1 MNVTKTSI
9 KFLKKLYRQILAS
22 IAFYPV
28 LISFGFLIFG
38 FVITSV
44 ENIDIVNELKK
55 EIPYLIIS
63 DPDIAKTILSTL
75 IGGILSLT
83 VFSFSMVM
91 VVLNQASSNYSP
103 RLLPGL
109 ISNKKHQIIL
119 GFYIG
124 TLLYSVLILISL
136 GASDIS
142 KNSVGLSTMIAAIF
156 GIVCVSLFVYF
167 IDTISK
173 SIQIYNIVDKI
184 SSYSHD
190 MLDRVIENQEQSG
203 SEDQYWRV
211 IHSNKT
217 GYYKGFDSSLMSDY
231 FKENKNVVEILP
243 YKDQH
248 IWEGMPI
255 LCIHEKIPDN
265 ELKSLL
271 LCFHFSPDKHEDNS
285 YTGGMIKVME
295 VAVKAMS
302 PGINDP
308 GTAIDAVTKI
318 GPLLDKSFKIFP
330 QTAQYVYHNNLKLI
344 KNNVSPDELM
354 RLIIQPIRLYAKQ
367 DSSVMYVL
375 INTLLYIRNDDSV
388 LTPGRIA
395 VNRELDLVR
404 EDISESIFNEGDR
417 QRIELLFKDDL
428 R

>member
-1 MNVTKTSI
+1 MNITKTGL

-28 LISFGFLIFG
+28 LISFGFLIFALI
-38 FVITSV
+38 ITSFESV
-44 ENIDIVNELKK
+44 EVVNEVK
-55 EIPYLIIS
+55 ERIPYLIIR
-63 DPDIAKTILSTL
+63 DPDVAQTILSTL
-75 IGGILSLT
+75 IGGIFSLT

-119 GFYIG
+119 GVYIG
-124 TLLYSVLILISL
+124 TLLYNVLILISL

-173 SIQIYNIVDKI
+173 SIQIYNIIDKI
-184 SSYSHD
+184 SASSDNFLEEKIEKQEESSGESHW
-190 MLDRVIENQEQSG
+190 
-203 SEDQYWRV
+203 WRV
-211 IHSNKT
+211 IRSNKT

-231 FKENKNVVEILP
+231 FEENKNVLEILP

-248 IWEGMPI
+248 VWEGMPI
-255 LCIHEKIPDN
+255 MHIKEKVPDD

-285 YTGGMIKVME
+285 YTGGMIKLME

-330 QTAQYVYHNNLKLI
+330 KTAEYLHNDHLKLI
-344 KNNVSPDELM
+344 KNNVTPNELM
-354 RLIIQPIRLYAKQ
+354 RLIIQPIRQYAKQ

-375 INTLLYIRNDDSV
+375 INTLLYIKNDNSV
-388 LTPGRIA
+388 LTQGRIA
-395 VNRELDLVR
+395 VNRELELVR
-404 EDISESIFNEGDR
+404 NDISESIFNEGDR
-417 QRIELLFKDDL
+417 QRIELLFQDID
-428 R
+428 

>member
-1 MNVTKTSI
+1 MNITKTGL

-38 FVITSV
+38 LIVTSFESV
-44 ENIDIVNELKK
+44 EVVNELK
-55 EIPYLIIS
+55 ERIPYLIIR
-63 DPDIAKTILSTL
+63 DPDVAQTILSTL
-75 IGGILSLT
+75 IGGIFSLT

-119 GFYIG
+119 GVYIG
-124 TLLYSVLILISL
+124 TLLYNVLILISL

-173 SIQIYNIVDKI
+173 SIQIYNIIDKI
-184 SSYSHD
+184 SASSDNFLEEKIEKQEESSGESHW
-190 MLDRVIENQEQSG
+190 
-203 SEDQYWRV
+203 WRV
-211 IHSNKT
+211 IRSNKT

-231 FKENKNVVEILP
+231 FEENKNVLEILP

-255 LCIHEKIPDN
+255 MHIKEKVPDD

-285 YTGGMIKVME
+285 YTGGMIKLME

-330 QTAQYVYHNNLKLI
+330 KTAEYLYNDHLKLI
-344 KNNVSPDELM
+344 KNNVTPNELM
-354 RLIIQPIRLYAKQ
+354 RLIIQPIRQYAKQ

-375 INTLLYIRNDDSV
+375 INTLLYIKNDNSV
-388 LTPGRIA
+388 LTQGRIA
-395 VNRELDLVR
+395 VNRELELVR
-404 EDISESIFNEGDR
+404 NDISESIFNEGDR
-417 QRIELLFKDDL
+417 QRIELLFQDID
-428 R
+428 

>member
-1 MNVTKTSI
+1 MNITKTGL

-38 FVITSV
+38 FIITSV
-44 ENIDIVNELKK
+44 ESVEVVNELKEK
-55 EIPYLIIS
+55 IPYLIIR
-63 DPDIAKTILSTL
+63 DPDVAQTILSTM
-75 IGGILSLT
+75 IGGIFSLT

-119 GFYIG
+119 GVYIG
-124 TLLYSVLILISL
+124 TLLYNVLILISL

-184 SSYSHD
+184 SANSYNF
-190 MLDRVIENQEQSG
+190 LEKKIEKQDESSG
-203 SEDQYWRV
+203 ESQWWRV
-211 IHSNKT
+211 IRSNRT

-231 FKENKNVVEILP
+231 FEENKNVLEILP

-255 LCIHEKIPDN
+255 MRIKEKVPDD

-271 LCFHFSPDKHEDNS
+271 LCFHFSPDKHEYNS
-285 YTGGMIKVME
+285 YTGGMIKLME

-330 QTAQYVYHNNLKLI
+330 KTAEYLYDDKLKLI
-344 KNNVSPDELM
+344 KNNVTPDELM
-354 RLIIQPIRLYAKQ
+354 RLIIQPIRQYAKQ

-375 INTLLYIRNDDSV
+375 INTLLYIKNDNSV
-388 LTPGRIA
+388 LTQGRIA
-395 VNRELDLVR
+395 VNRELELVR
-404 EDISESIFNEGDR
+404 KDITESIFNEGDR
-417 QRIELLFKDDL
+417 QRIELLFQNID
-428 R
+428 

>member
-1 MNVTKTSI
+1 MNITKTGL

-38 FVITSV
+38 FIITSV
-44 ENIDIVNELKK
+44 ESVEVVNELKEK
-55 EIPYLIIS
+55 IPYLIIR
-63 DPDIAKTILSTL
+63 DPDVAQTILSTL

-109 ISNKKHQIIL
+109 ISNKKHQVIL

-184 SSYSHD
+184 FTYSSN
-190 MLDRVIENQEQSG
+190 LLEEKIETQEESSG
-203 SEDQYWRV
+203 ESQWWRV
-211 IHSNKT
+211 IRSNKT
-217 GYYKGFDSSLMSDY
+217 GYYKGFDNSLMSDY
-231 FKENKNVVEILP
+231 FEENKNVLEILP

-255 LCIHEKIPDN
+255 LRIQQKVPDD

-271 LCFHFSPDKHEDNS
+271 LCFHFSPDKHENNS
-285 YTGGMIKVME
+285 YTGGMIKLME

-330 QTAQYVYHNNLKLI
+330 KTSEYLYDDKLKLV
-344 KNNVSPDELM
+344 KNNVTPDELM
-354 RLIIQPIRLYAKQ
+354 RLIIQPIRQYAKQ

-375 INTLLYIRNDDSV
+375 INTLLYIKNDSSV
-388 LTPGRIA
+388 LTQGRIA
-395 VNRELDLVR
+395 IKRELELVR
-404 EDISESIFNEGDR
+404 KDISESIFNEGDR
-417 QRIELLFKDDL
+417 QTIELLFENID
-428 R
+428 

>member
-1 MNVTKTSI
+1 MNITKTGL

-38 FVITSV
+38 FIITSV
-44 ENIDIVNELKK
+44 ESVEVVNELKEK
-55 EIPYLIIS
+55 IPYLIIR
-63 DPDIAKTILSTL
+63 DPDVAQTILSTL

-109 ISNKKHQIIL
+109 ISNKKHQVIL
-119 GFYIG
+119 GVYIG

-184 SSYSHD
+184 FTYSSN
-190 MLDRVIENQEQSG
+190 LLEEKIETQEESSG
-203 SEDQYWRV
+203 ESQWWRV
-211 IHSNKT
+211 IRSNKT
-217 GYYKGFDSSLMSDY
+217 GYYKGFDNSLMSDY
-231 FKENKNVVEILP
+231 FEENKNVLEILP

-255 LCIHEKIPDN
+255 LRIQQKVPDD

-271 LCFHFSPDKHEDNS
+271 LCFHFSPDKHENNS
-285 YTGGMIKVME
+285 YTGGMIKLME

-330 QTAQYVYHNNLKLI
+330 KTSEYLYDDKLKLV
-344 KNNVSPDELM
+344 KNNVTPDELM
-354 RLIIQPIRLYAKQ
+354 RLIIQPIRQYAKQ

-375 INTLLYIRNDDSV
+375 INTLLYIKNDSSV
-388 LTPGRIA
+388 LTQGRIA
-395 VNRELDLVR
+395 IKRELELVR
-404 EDISESIFNEGDR
+404 KDISESIFNEGDR
-417 QRIELLFKDDL
+417 QTIELLFENID
-428 R
+428 

>member
-1 MNVTKTSI
+1 MNITKTGL

-38 FVITSV
+38 FIITSV
-44 ENIDIVNELKK
+44 ESVEVVNELKEK
-55 EIPYLIIS
+55 IPYLIIR
-63 DPDIAKTILSTL
+63 DPDVAQTILSTM
-75 IGGILSLT
+75 IGGIFSLT

-119 GFYIG
+119 GVYIG
-124 TLLYSVLILISL
+124 TLLYNVLILISL

-184 SSYSHD
+184 SANSYNF
-190 MLDRVIENQEQSG
+190 LEKKIEKQDESSG
-203 SEDQYWRV
+203 ESQWWRV
-211 IHSNKT
+211 IRSNKT

-231 FKENKNVVEILP
+231 FEENKNVLEILP

-255 LCIHEKIPDN
+255 MRIKEKVPDD

-271 LCFHFSPDKHEDNS
+271 LCFHFSPDKNEYNS
-285 YTGGMIKVME
+285 YTGGMIKLME

-330 QTAQYVYHNNLKLI
+330 KTAEYLYDDKLKLI
-344 KNNVSPDELM
+344 KNNVTPDELM
-354 RLIIQPIRLYAKQ
+354 RLIIQPIRQYAKQ

-375 INTLLYIRNDDSV
+375 INTLLYIKNDNSV
-388 LTPGRIA
+388 LTQGRIA
-395 VNRELDLVR
+395 VNRELELVR
-404 EDISESIFNEGDR
+404 KDITESIFNEGDR
-417 QRIELLFKDDL
+417 QRIELLFQNID
-428 R
+428 

>member
-1 MNVTKTSI
+1 MNITKTGL

-28 LISFGFLIFG
+28 LISFGFLIFALI
-38 FVITSV
+38 ITSFESV
-44 ENIDIVNELKK
+44 EVVNELK
-55 EIPYLIIS
+55 ERIPYLIIR
-63 DPDIAKTILSTL
+63 DPDVAQTILSTL
-75 IGGILSLT
+75 IGGIFSLT

-119 GFYIG
+119 GVYIG
-124 TLLYSVLILISL
+124 TLLYNVLILISL

-173 SIQIYNIVDKI
+173 SIQIYNIIDKI
-184 SSYSHD
+184 SASSDNFLEEKIEKQEESSGESHW
-190 MLDRVIENQEQSG
+190 
-203 SEDQYWRV
+203 WRV
-211 IHSNKT
+211 IRSNKT

-231 FKENKNVVEILP
+231 FEENKNVLEILP

-248 IWEGMPI
+248 VWEGMPI
-255 LCIHEKIPDN
+255 MHIKEKVPDD

-285 YTGGMIKVME
+285 YTGGMIKLME

-330 QTAQYVYHNNLKLI
+330 KTAEYLHNDHLKLI
-344 KNNVSPDELM
+344 KNNVTPNELM
-354 RLIIQPIRLYAKQ
+354 RLIIQPIRQYAKQ

-375 INTLLYIRNDDSV
+375 INTLLYIKNDNSV
-388 LTPGRIA
+388 LTQGRIA
-395 VNRELDLVR
+395 VNRELELVR
-404 EDISESIFNEGDR
+404 NDISESIFNEGDR
-417 QRIELLFKDDL
+417 QRIELLFQDID
-428 R
+428 

>member
-1 MNVTKTSI
+1 MNITKTGL

-28 LISFGFLIFG
+28 LISFGFLIFALI
-38 FVITSV
+38 ITSFESV
-44 ENIDIVNELKK
+44 EVVNELK
-55 EIPYLIIS
+55 ERIPYLIIR
-63 DPDIAKTILSTL
+63 DPDVAQTILSTL
-75 IGGILSLT
+75 IGGIFSLT

-119 GFYIG
+119 GVYIG
-124 TLLYSVLILISL
+124 TLLYNVLILISL

-173 SIQIYNIVDKI
+173 SIQIYNIIDKI
-184 SSYSHD
+184 SASSDNFLEEKIEKQEESSGESHW
-190 MLDRVIENQEQSG
+190 
-203 SEDQYWRV
+203 WRV
-211 IHSNKT
+211 IRSNKT

-231 FKENKNVVEILP
+231 FEENKNVLEILP

-255 LCIHEKIPDN
+255 MHIKEKVPDD

-285 YTGGMIKVME
+285 YTGGMIKLME

-330 QTAQYVYHNNLKLI
+330 KTAEYLHNDHLKLI
-344 KNNVSPDELM
+344 KNNVTPNELM
-354 RLIIQPIRLYAKQ
+354 RLIIQPIRQYAKQ

-375 INTLLYIRNDDSV
+375 INTLLYIKNDNSV
-388 LTPGRIA
+388 LTQGRIA
-395 VNRELDLVR
+395 VNRELELVR
-404 EDISESIFNEGDR
+404 NDISESIFNEGDR
-417 QRIELLFKDDL
+417 QRIELLFQDID
-428 R
+428 

>member
-1 MNVTKTSI
+1 MNITKTGL

-28 LISFGFLIFG
+28 LISFGFLIFALI
-38 FVITSV
+38 ITSFESV
-44 ENIDIVNELKK
+44 EVVNELK
-55 EIPYLIIS
+55 ERIPYLIIR
-63 DPDIAKTILSTL
+63 DPDVAQTILSTL
-75 IGGILSLT
+75 IGGIFSLT

-119 GFYIG
+119 GVYIG
-124 TLLYSVLILISL
+124 TLLYNVLILISL

-173 SIQIYNIVDKI
+173 SIQIYNIIDKI
-184 SSYSHD
+184 SASSDNFLEEKIEKQEESSGESHW
-190 MLDRVIENQEQSG
+190 
-203 SEDQYWRV
+203 WRV
-211 IHSNKT
+211 IRSNKT

-231 FKENKNVVEILP
+231 FEENKNVLEILP

-255 LCIHEKIPDN
+255 MHIKEKVPDD

-285 YTGGMIKVME
+285 YTGGMIKLME

-330 QTAQYVYHNNLKLI
+330 KTAEYLYNDHLKLI
-344 KNNVSPDELM
+344 KNNVTPNELM
-354 RLIIQPIRLYAKQ
+354 RLIIQPIRQYAKQ

-375 INTLLYIRNDDSV
+375 INTLLYIKNDNSV
-388 LTPGRIA
+388 LTQGRIA
-395 VNRELDLVR
+395 VNRELELVR
-404 EDISESIFNEGDR
+404 NDISESIFNEGDR
-417 QRIELLFKDDL
+417 QRIELLFQDID
-428 R
+428 

>member
-1 MNVTKTSI
+1 MNITKTGL
-9 KFLKKLYRQILAS
+9 KFLKKLYRQVLAS

-28 LISFGFLIFG
+28 LISFGFLIFALI
-38 FVITSV
+38 ITSFESV
-44 ENIDIVNELKK
+44 EVVNELK
-55 EIPYLIIS
+55 ERIPYLIIR
-63 DPDIAKTILSTL
+63 DPDVAQTILSTL
-75 IGGILSLT
+75 IGGIFSLT

-119 GFYIG
+119 GVYIG
-124 TLLYSVLILISL
+124 TLLYNVLILISL

-173 SIQIYNIVDKI
+173 SIQIYNIIDKI
-184 SSYSHD
+184 SASSDNFLEEKIEKQEESSGESHW
-190 MLDRVIENQEQSG
+190 
-203 SEDQYWRV
+203 WRV
-211 IHSNKT
+211 IRSNKT

-231 FKENKNVVEILP
+231 FEENKNVLEILP

-255 LCIHEKIPDN
+255 MHIKEKVPDD

-285 YTGGMIKVME
+285 YTGGMIKLME

-330 QTAQYVYHNNLKLI
+330 KTAEYLHNDHLKLI
-344 KNNVSPDELM
+344 KNNVTPNELM
-354 RLIIQPIRLYAKQ
+354 RLIIQPIRQYAKQ

-375 INTLLYIRNDDSV
+375 INTLLYIKNDNSV
-388 LTPGRIA
+388 LTQGRIA
-395 VNRELDLVR
+395 VNRELELVR
-404 EDISESIFNEGDR
+404 NDISESIFNEGDR
-417 QRIELLFKDDL
+417 QRIELLFQDID
-428 R
+428 

>member
-1 MNVTKTSI
+1 MNITKTGL

-28 LISFGFLIFG
+28 LISFGFLIFALIVTS
-38 FVITSV
+38 FESV
-44 ENIDIVNELKK
+44 EVVNELK
-55 EIPYLIIS
+55 ERIPYLIIR
-63 DPDIAKTILSTL
+63 DPDVAQTILSTL
-75 IGGILSLT
+75 IGGIFSLT

-119 GFYIG
+119 GVYIG
-124 TLLYSVLILISL
+124 TLLYNVLILISL

-173 SIQIYNIVDKI
+173 SIQIYNIIDKI
-184 SSYSHD
+184 SASSDNFLEEKIEKQEESSGESHW
-190 MLDRVIENQEQSG
+190 
-203 SEDQYWRV
+203 WRV
-211 IHSNKT
+211 IRSNKT

-231 FKENKNVVEILP
+231 FEENKNVLEILP

-248 IWEGMPI
+248 VWEGMPI
-255 LCIHEKIPDN
+255 MHIKEKVPDD

-285 YTGGMIKVME
+285 YTGGMIKLME

-330 QTAQYVYHNNLKLI
+330 KTAEYLHNDHLKLI
-344 KNNVSPDELM
+344 KNNVTPNELM
-354 RLIIQPIRLYAKQ
+354 RLIIQPIRQYAKQ

-375 INTLLYIRNDDSV
+375 INTLLYIKNDNSV
-388 LTPGRIA
+388 LTQGRIA
-395 VNRELDLVR
+395 VNRELELVR
-404 EDISESIFNEGDR
+404 NDISESIFNEGDR
-417 QRIELLFKDDL
+417 QRIELLFQDID
-428 R
+428 

>member
-1 MNVTKTSI
+1 MNITKTGL

-38 FVITSV
+38 FIITSV
-44 ENIDIVNELKK
+44 ESVEVVNELKEK
-55 EIPYLIIS
+55 IPYLIIR
-63 DPDIAKTILSTL
+63 DPDVAQTILSTL
-75 IGGILSLT
+75 IGGIFSLT

-119 GFYIG
+119 GVYIG
-124 TLLYSVLILISL
+124 TLLYNLLILISL

-184 SSYSHD
+184 SANSYNF
-190 MLDRVIENQEQSG
+190 LEKKIEKQDESSG
-203 SEDQYWRV
+203 ESQWWRV
-211 IHSNKT
+211 IRSNKT

-231 FKENKNVVEILP
+231 FEENKNVLEILP

-255 LCIHEKIPDN
+255 MRIKEKVPDD

-271 LCFHFSPDKHEDNS
+271 LCFHFSPDKHEYNS
-285 YTGGMIKVME
+285 YTGGMIKLME

-330 QTAQYVYHNNLKLI
+330 KTAEYLYDDKLKLI
-344 KNNVSPDELM
+344 KNNVTPDELM
-354 RLIIQPIRLYAKQ
+354 RLIIQPIRQYAKQ

-375 INTLLYIRNDDSV
+375 INTLLYIKNDNSV
-388 LTPGRIA
+388 LTQGRIA
-395 VNRELDLVR
+395 VNRELELVR
-404 EDISESIFNEGDR
+404 KDITESIFNEGDR
-417 QRIELLFKDDL
+417 QRIELLFQDID
-428 R
+428 

>member
-1 MNVTKTSI
+1 MNITKTGL

-38 FVITSV
+38 FIITSV
-44 ENIDIVNELKK
+44 ESVEVVNELKEK
-55 EIPYLIIS
+55 IPYLIIR
-63 DPDIAKTILSTL
+63 DPDVAQTILSTM
-75 IGGILSLT
+75 IGGIFSLT

-119 GFYIG
+119 GVYIG
-124 TLLYSVLILISL
+124 TLLYNVLILISL

-156 GIVCVSLFVYF
+156 GVVCVSLFVYF

-173 SIQIYNIVDKI
+173 SIQIYNIIDKI
-184 SSYSHD
+184 SANSYNF
-190 MLDRVIENQEQSG
+190 LEEKIEKQEESSG
-203 SEDQYWRV
+203 ESQWWRV
-211 IHSNKT
+211 IRSNKT

-231 FKENKNVVEILP
+231 FEENKNVLEILP

-255 LCIHEKIPDN
+255 MHIKEKIPDD

-285 YTGGMIKVME
+285 YTGGMIKLME

-330 QTAQYVYHNNLKLI
+330 KTAEYLYDDKLKLI
-344 KNNVSPDELM
+344 KNNVTPDELM
-354 RLIIQPIRLYAKQ
+354 RLIIQPIRQYAKQ

-375 INTLLYIRNDDSV
+375 INTLLYIKNDNSV
-388 LTPGRIA
+388 LTQGRIA
-395 VNRELDLVR
+395 VNRELELVR
-404 EDISESIFNEGDR
+404 KDITESIFNEGDR
-417 QRIELLFKDDL
+417 ERIELLFQDID
-428 R
+428 

>member
-1 MNVTKTSI
+1 MNITKAAI
-9 KFLKKLYRQILAS
+9 KFFKKLYRQIMTS

-28 LISFGFLIFG
+28 LISLGFLIFA

-44 ENIDIVNELKK
+44 ESVEVVNELKEK
-55 EIPYLIIS
+55 IPYLIIR
-63 DPDIAKTILSTL
+63 DPDVAKTILSTL

-119 GFYIG
+119 GVYIG
-124 TLLYSVLILISL
+124 TLLYSVLILLSL

-184 SSYSHD
+184 VVYSD
-190 MLDRVIENQEQSG
+190 SMLKNVLKQQEECD
-203 SEDQYWRV
+203 SEEGYWRV
-211 IHSNKT
+211 IRSTKT
-217 GYYKGFDSSLMSDY
+217 GYYKGFDSSLLSDY
-231 FKENKNVVEILP
+231 FKKNKNTVEILP

-248 IWEGMPI
+248 VWEGMPI
-255 LCIHEKIPDN
+255 ICIKDKIPEK
-265 ELKSLL
+265 ELTSVL
-271 LCFHFSPDKHEDNS
+271 LCLHFSSDKHEDNS
-285 YTGGMIKVME
+285 YTGGMVKLME

-308 GTAIDAVTKI
+308 GTAIDAVIKI
-318 GPLLDKSFKIFP
+318 GPLLNQSFKIYP
-330 QTAQYVYHNNLKLI
+330 KTAEYLYDPNFKLI
-344 KNNVSPDELM
+344 KNNVTPDELM
-354 RLIIQPIRLYAKQ
+354 RLIIQPIRQYARQ
-367 DSSVMYVL
+367 DCAVMYVL
-375 INTLLYIRNDDSV
+375 INTLLYIKKDTSV

-395 VNRELDLVR
+395 VKNEIELLKK
-404 EDISESIFNEGDR
+404 DISESIFNPGDL
-417 QRIELLFKDDL
+417 QRISVLFDS
-428 R
+428 